1 MTAPDAHADR
11 RAVALAACLLVATT
25 TAAMCTAAGAEL
37 TLREFPL
44 DDAWIHQVYARSLV
58 RDAALAYNPGTPEA
72 GFSSLLW
79 LLASVPA
86 QLAAAKA
93 GTKFAPPVVPD
104 SPWRSGANTLI
115 ASAQKSDVGLIAD
128 VVGGACD
135 PHPWRVDVRWTEDL
149 VVLHAVPDA
158 PLVDL
163 SVLGRLGPRGCTSNA
178 VISRVPVPL
187 DRPLDGRL
195 VVDAWSGAVLVPPQV
210 R

>member
-1 MTAPDAHADR
+1 MSGTDQLDTEAAAPVR
-11 RAVALAACLLVATT
+11 RRLPRWLRRTLVVVASLVAVVLVLCFG
-25 TAAMCTAAGAEL
+25 TAVQNARALDARAAQVQTA
-37 TLREFPL
+37 
-44 DDAWIHQVYARSLV
+44 W
-58 RDAALAYNPGTPEA
+58 AA
-72 GFSSLLW
+72 
-79 LLASVPA
+79 VPA

-195 VVDAWSGAVLVPPQV
+195 VVDAWSGAVLVLPQV